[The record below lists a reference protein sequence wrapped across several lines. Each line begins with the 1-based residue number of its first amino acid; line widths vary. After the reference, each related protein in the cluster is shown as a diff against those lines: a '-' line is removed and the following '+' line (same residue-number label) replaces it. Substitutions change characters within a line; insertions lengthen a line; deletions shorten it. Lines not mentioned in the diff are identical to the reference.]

1 MQMRFHNKPPQPV
14 HVPGTIQ
21 GEELAIHKGREP
33 GRQVGRKY
41 YRSARD
47 ATSVNP
53 DQRNPID
60 PAMPNI
66 PPN

>member
-1 MQMRFHNKPPQPV
+1 MRLTSYNRPPQPV
-14 HVPGTIQ
+14 HVPGTTR
-21 GEELAIHKGREP
+21 GEELLLHKGHEP
-33 GRQVGRKY
+33 GRRLGRKY

-53 DQRNPID
+53 EQRNPID

-66 PPN
+66 PPC